1 MKQTKGII
9 NNSHNKKLINNLSI
23 KKVILILINNRKKV
37 FKITIKIAII

>member
-9 NNSHNKKLINNLSI
+9 NNNLNKKLTNNLSI